1 MQHVMRFALAL
12 LFVVTACKKDPS
24 VTGSD
29 AKTAMGLYAKG
40 FNALLADPKR
50 MLSGYFSSVPPDGAP
65 DPKRPPHFMGVGFV
79 DGKIKEA
86 REAFDAA
93 KEARP
98 ESLATLDA
106 PAQAAMAAIDKAAA
120 AFAQV
125 EKYYQAE
132 TYKDDKGA
140 KAKEL
145 HGELVAADK
154 AFTEAMRQLGD
165 GLSKIEDEQ
174 AADELAKYAD
184 DKDYSYY
191 FRWYTQQAKK
201 FLNVVE
207 AGDKTKLP
215 DAAKALAT
223 ATGELQKFV
232 AGKGTKLNSS
242 FKSFADYA
250 DSFQAEATKL
260 VRDGD
265 LDKGYDAVVGAYN
278 QIITMGNSL
287 YQVEGV
293 GALKDQ

>member
-1 MQHVMRFALAL
+1 MRFALAL

-50 MLSGYFSSVPPDGAP
+50 MLSSYFSSVPPDGAP
-65 DPKRPPHFMGVGFV
+65 DPKGQPPHFMGGGFV
-79 DGKIKEA
+79 DNKIKEA
-86 REAFDAA
+86 REAFAAA

-98 ESLATLDA
+98 ESLAQLDA
-106 PAQAAMAAIDKAAA
+106 PAQAAIAAIDKAAA

-132 TYKDDKGA
+132 TFKDDKGA

-145 HGELVAADK
+145 HGQLVAADK
-154 AFTEAMRQLGD
+154 AFGEAMRQLGD

-215 DAAKALAT
+215 DAAKAQAA

-232 AGKGTKLNSS
+232 AGKGTKLNST

-265 LDKGYDAVVGAYN
+265 MDKGYDPVVSAYN